1 MEALLLI
8 TMITLDH
15 VTRRFGAKVAVDDV
29 SLSVAPGE
37 IFSLIGANGS
47 GKTTI
52 IKMIA
57 GILAQDTGSITVG
70 SHDTVKEPLLT
81 KAQIGYIPD
90 EPAAWPGMTGEEFLH
105 FVGALYSVPEETRRK
120 KIAELLPLFALDG
133 SETDLFDGYSR
144 GNKQKFS
151 ILAALLHEPKILLID
166 EPIVG
171 LDVDS
176 AATAKKLFQQF
187 AAAGGTIFLVTHT
200 LPVAEAISN
209 RIGILKHGKLI
220 SVGTLEETRHL
231 AERGPT
237 ATLEELYSILN
248 T

>member
-1 MEALLLI
+1 
-8 TMITLDH
+8 MITLDH
-15 VTRRFGAKVAVDDV
+15 VTRRFGDKVAVNDV

-57 GILAQDTGSITVG
+57 GILRPDGGGITVG
-70 SHDTVKEPLLT
+70 GQDTVANPMET
-81 KAQIGYIPD
+81 KAGIGYIPD
-90 EPAAWPGMTGEEFLH
+90 EPASWPGMTGEEFLH

-120 KIAELLPLFALDG
+120 KIAELLPLFRLDG
-133 SETDLFDGYSR
+133 SETDFFDDYSR

-151 ILAALLHEPKILLID
+151 ILAALLHEPKVLLVD

-176 AATAKKLFQQF
+176 AKVAKKVFQEF
-187 AAAGGTIFLVTHT
+187 AQKGGSIFLVTHT

-209 RIGILKHGKLI
+209 RIGILKQGRLV
-220 SVGTLEETRHL
+220 SAGTLEETRHL
-231 AERGPT
+231 AERGPN
-237 ATLEELYSILN
+237 ASLEELYSILN
-248 T
+248 A